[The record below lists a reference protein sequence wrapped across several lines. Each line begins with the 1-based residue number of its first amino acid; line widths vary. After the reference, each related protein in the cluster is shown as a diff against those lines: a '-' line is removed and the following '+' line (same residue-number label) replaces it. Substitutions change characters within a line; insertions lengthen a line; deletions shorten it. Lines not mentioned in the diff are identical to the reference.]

1 MTALHGGFALRQVEQ
16 IYNKVLN
23 AALEVL
29 CEFSISTLLGRQLD
43 Q

>member
-1 MTALHGGFALRQVEQ
+1 MSALHGGFALRQVEL

-29 CEFSISTLLGRQLD
+29 CEFSINTLLE
-43 Q
+43 